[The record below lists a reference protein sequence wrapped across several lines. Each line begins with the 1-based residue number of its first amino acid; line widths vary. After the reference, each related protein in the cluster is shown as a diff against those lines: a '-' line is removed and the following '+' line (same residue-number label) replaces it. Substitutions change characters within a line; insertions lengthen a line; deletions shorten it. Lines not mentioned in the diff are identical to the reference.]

1 MSLLNKMKEALSSV
15 VGQQKSGSK
24 VNKVRQTV
32 LKLVVIFLVL
42 GGAML
47 ITFVY
52 EKFQSINN
60 GQYAENL
67 SEQGILSQQIARDAR
82 QALSGKN
89 DSYIQLKRSGDR
101 YASAI
106 SALKNGDDAT
116 GFPAAPGDLSG
127 EVRSL
132 NEAWGVAKSDISVI
146 LGGQGAAGIINDR
159 INKINNALPDLIQM
173 SEDISRSMITA
184 NAPRNQLF
192 LAAQQISLLENISS
206 SLSGILAG
214 DDQVTASVD
223 RFQRDVVLFDETLI
237 ALLNGSADLNI
248 KPVENAE
255 IKQQIKDVVLAFAAM
270 KSNADDIFKNA
281 PSLYKLIKAVNGVQS
296 SSSRL
301 LGKITALQGKIH
313 EKNQTLLLVYGLAW
327 VFGVAAYI
335 ALFILGFILVR
346 DAQERLVTT
355 QQQNDRNQQAILR
368 LLDEMADLADG
379 DLTAKATV
387 SEDITGAIADS
398 MNYTVDSMREM
409 VATINATVSEVGRS
423 VDDSRKTSVQLA
435 EASDDQAR
443 QIAAASAQVTD
454 MADSIETVSAEAG
467 QSADEARH
475 SVDIAHAGGETV
487 RATIEGMD
495 TIREQIQE
503 TSKRI
508 KRLGESSQEIGDI
521 VGLITDISDQ
531 TNILALNAAIQASMA
546 GDAGRGFA
554 VVADEVQRLAE
565 RTGDATKQISTLV
578 KTIQSDT
585 NEAVSSMEE
594 STTEVVKGAQQAED
608 AGRVLG
614 QIETVSKSLA
624 ENIQKISAASS
635 THAVSATEVSNA
647 MNAIQGITM
656 ETSKGTR
663 AAASS
668 LSELMNLAEALRGSV
683 AGFKM
688 PEGSVSPQ
696 HHVTAV
702 TTIDVTDADS
712 DKTAFEVNP
721 VNDEVQAAA
730 G

>member
-1 MSLLNKMKEALSSV
+1 MSFLNNIKEALSSV
-15 VGQQKSGSK
+15 VGQQKTGGK
-24 VNKVRQTV
+24 VDKVRQAV
-32 LKLVVIFLVL
+32 LKLIVVFMAL

-47 ITFVY
+47 VTFIY
-52 EKFQSINN
+52 EKLQSINN
-60 GQYAENL
+60 SQYAENL
-67 SEQGILSQQIARDAR
+67 SEQGILSQHISRHAQ
-82 QALSGKN
+82 QTLSGN
-89 DSYIQLKRSGDR
+89 NGAYVQLKRSSDR
-101 YASAI
+101 YANAI
-106 SALKNGDDAT
+106 SALKNGDDEA

-127 EVRSL
+127 EMRSL
-132 NEAWGVAKSDISVI
+132 DEAWNHTKSGINVI
-146 LGGQGAAGIINDR
+146 LGGQKAAGIINSR
-159 INKINNALPDLIQM
+159 IHKIKNTLPGLMAM

-184 NAPRNQLF
+184 NVSGNQLF
-192 LAAQQISLLENISS
+192 LAAQQISLLESISS
-206 SLSGILAG
+206 SLSGVLSG
-214 DDQVTASVD
+214 DDQVAASVD
-223 RFQRDVVLFDETLI
+223 RFERDVILFDAAVI
-237 ALLNGSADLNI
+237 ALLNGSADLKI
-248 KPVENAE
+248 KPVESAA
-255 IKQQIKDVVLAFAAM
+255 IKKQIKDVVLIFAGM
-270 KSNADDIFKNA
+270 KGSADDIFKNA
-281 PSLYKLIKAVNGVQS
+281 SGLYKLIKAVNGVQS
-296 SSSRL
+296 SSSKL
-301 LGKITALQGKIH
+301 LGKITDFQHKVSD
-313 EKNQTLLLVYGLAW
+313 KNKTLLLVYGLAW

-335 ALFILGFILVR
+335 ALFVLGFVLVR
-346 DAQERLVTT
+346 DAQQRLVTT
-355 QQQNDRNQQAILR
+355 QQQNDRNQKAILR

-387 SEDITGAIADS
+387 TEDITGAIADS
-398 MNYTVDSMREM
+398 MNYTVDSMREV

-423 VDDSRKTSVQLA
+423 VDESRNTSVHLA

-454 MADSIETVSAEAG
+454 MADSIEIVSAEAG
-467 QSADEARH
+467 HSADEARH
-475 SVDIAHAGGETV
+475 SVEIAHAGGATV

-594 STTEVVKGAQQAED
+594 STTEVVRGAKQAED

-624 ENIQKISAASS
+624 ESIQKISVASS
-635 THAVSATEVSNA
+635 THVVSATEVSDA
-647 MNAIQGITM
+647 MNSIQGITM

-663 AAASS
+663 AAAAS
-668 LSELMNLAEALRGSV
+668 LGELMDLAEALRGSV

-696 HHVTAV
+696 HYVAPV
-702 TTIDVTDADS
+702 TTIDITDHDS
-712 DKTAFEVNP
+712 DKTAFEMNP
-721 VNDEVQAAA
+721 VNDAVRAAA